1 MSIVTAV
8 NTKWSGTWTTLY
20 RLVFD
25 TDLAI
30 KYSNTHMVNVSILI
44 VKIKTGKQLNFTII
58 TG

>member
-1 MSIVTAV
+1 MSSNCSQYKMIR
-8 NTKWSGTWTTLY
+8 TWTTLY
-20 RLVFD
+20 RLVFE